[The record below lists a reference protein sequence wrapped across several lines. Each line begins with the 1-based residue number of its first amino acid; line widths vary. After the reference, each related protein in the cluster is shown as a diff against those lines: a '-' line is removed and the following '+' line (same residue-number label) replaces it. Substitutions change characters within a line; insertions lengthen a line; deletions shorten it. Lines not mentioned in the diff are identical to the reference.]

1 MLETAATMA
10 AREESSGG
18 DVGDDEVE
26 EDGRG
31 MESMVRTGGK
41 PRDEGS
47 DRSLTHTHNASLD
60 LSPVGK

>member
-10 AREESSGG
+10 AREESGGG
-18 DVGDDEVE
+18 DVDNDEVE
-26 EDGRG
+26 EDEGG

-47 DRSLTHTHNASLD
+47 DRSLTLTHNASLD

>member
-1 MLETAATMA
+1 MLETAAAMA
-10 AREESSGG
+10 AREESGGG
-18 DVGDDEVE
+18 DVGDDELE
-26 EDGRG
+26 EDEGG
-31 MESMVRTGGK
+31 MVRTGGK